1 MKKESNARIKMNYA
15 YFSNNPMFTW
25 DFTKGDT
32 GTLHHIDISLTNMH
46 SSFISYI
53 TKNTVKFYFAHMLS
67 YSTI

>member
-32 GTLHHIDISLTNMH
+32 GTLHHIDIINMH

-53 TKNTVKFYFAHMLS
+53 IKNIVKFYFAYMLS
-67 YSTI
+67 